1 MSAFRTL
8 FKEFPKTTIYIGG
21 TVLACGYDTS
31 KNMYKHCSR
40 KDTPKEFAEKN
51 NMLCEYR
58 HRDWPLML
66 TKYGYDRANGI
77 EHC

>member
-21 TVLACGYDTS
+21 TVLARGYDTS

-40 KDTPKEFAEKN
+40 KDTPKEFAEKIT
-51 NMLCEYR
+51 YFVSIAAATG
-58 HRDWPLML
+58 H
-66 TKYGYDRANGI
+66 
-77 EHC
+77 